1 VAVFEKFLRGWRSE
15 RYAFAVRKAIV
26 LICVALLFACSKA
39 PAVEREQLEKAAAL
53 GDAASQ
59 SSLGFMYAEG
69 NGVPKDEAK
78 AADWFQKAAAQ
89 GNAFAQAALGVMYAQ
104 GRGVPK
110 DYVRAYAW
118 MNLAATKSAAE
129 AAKTRDMLEKQ
140 MTTEQ
145 IAAAQKLSSE
155 LFEEIKKRQQ

>member
-1 VAVFEKFLRGWRSE
+1 
-15 RYAFAVRKAIV
+15 
-26 LICVALLFACSKA
+26 
-39 PAVEREQLEKAAAL
+39 
-53 GDAASQ
+53 
-59 SSLGFMYAEG
+59 MYAEG